1 MPAGL
6 DFVSANGGGVVADGV
21 VQWNLGTVL
30 PGNVGELRATFA
42 VPGSAGYGTLIKVEG
57 LLQSANGQQARADEI
72 TQIAEERPLAVTVSV
87 TPDSAQPGAV
97 LGGTLTV
104 TNGNSFERANVVVRM
119 RYPVGM
125 QSLAHGAISDGGTCV
140 VNLIYGG
147 YCDESEILTW
157 NLGTIAANSTRTVTL
172 PPVIATAVQRGSL
185 IPFVAWVED
194 DTSRSQATDVIGVG
208 TFVPVGAVDEDND
221 GADDSA
227 DNCLGLANPG
237 QQDTNGDGYGNLCD
251 PDLNND
257 GIVNATDFNLLRAAF
272 FTSGPGLD
280 ADFNQDGFVNFGD
293 LAILRKYY
301 GGAPGPSASA
311 N

>member
-1 MPAGL
+1 MP
-6 DFVSANGGGVVADGV
+6 
-21 VQWNLGTVL
+21 
-30 PGNVGELRATFA
+30 
-42 VPGSAGYGTLIKVEG
+42 TL
-57 LLQSANGQQARADEI
+57 
-72 TQIAEERPLAVTVSV
+72 
-87 TPDSAQPGAV
+87 
-97 LGGTLTV
+97 
-104 TNGNSFERANVVVRM
+104 
-119 RYPVGM
+119 
-125 QSLAHGAISDGGTCV
+125 
-140 VNLIYGG
+140 